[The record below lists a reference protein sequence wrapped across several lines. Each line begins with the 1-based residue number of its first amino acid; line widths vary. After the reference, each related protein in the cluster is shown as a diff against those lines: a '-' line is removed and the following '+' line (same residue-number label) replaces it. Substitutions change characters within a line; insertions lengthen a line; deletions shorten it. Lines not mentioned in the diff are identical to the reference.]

1 MSAVL
6 GPGISQKGNART
18 SARLPR
24 SRKCLAYL
32 RRQVRSESVAK
43 PQLLSTLAPKLT
55 CIACVALD
63 ILLRGR
69 LFLDVQASGANA
81 VRLARCFSRLVLVFA

>member
-24 SRKCLAYL
+24 SRKCLANL
-32 RRQVRSESVAK
+32 GRQVSESVVKA
-43 PQLLSTLAPKLT
+43 QLLSTLATKLT